1 MNLDYTPLIDA
12 LNRHSAALEAYV
24 SAYQLGDKTDAPVTP
39 VLCTATRKKKAAPAP
54 EPVVA
59 VALSPVETLPATT
72 EDPLA
77 GYSVETVVD
86 KASLEEAATAIA
98 ESLASDDHGI
108 TYEQIQAATKPLTV
122 ISDAVAE
129 WKDYLLANHN
139 TRVSRGVE
147 EKHYPALLA
156 KAEELKAKYLQ

>member
-1 MNLDYTPLIDA
+1 MTLDYTPLIDA
-12 LNRHSAALEAYV
+12 LNRHSAALEAYRQ
-24 SAYQLGDKTDAPVTP
+24 SAAFEAFLRQPEP
-39 VLCTATRKKKAAPAP
+39 EPRKKKAAPAP

-59 VALSPVETLPATT
+59 VEPTPEPEQPAAPEPEPEQLSSPEPEPEQPAT
-72 EDPLA
+72 
-77 GYSVETVVD
+77 
-86 KASLEEAATAIA
+86 
-98 ESLASDDHGI
+98 DDHGI

-122 ISDAVAE
+122 IPEAVAE

-156 KAEELKAKYLQ
+156 KAEELKAKYL

>member
-1 MNLDYTPLIDA
+1 MTIDYTPLIDA
-12 LNRHSAALEAYV
+12 LNRHSAALEAYLR
-24 SAYQLGDKTDAPVTP
+24 QPEP
-39 VLCTATRKKKAAPAP
+39 EPRKKKAAPAPAPAP

-77 GYSVETVVD
+77 GCSVETVAD
-86 KASLEEAATAIA
+86 KESLEGTATTIA

-122 ISDAVAE
+122 IPEAVAE

-139 TRVSRGVE
+139 TRVSRGVD

-156 KAEELKAKYLQ
+156 KAEELKAKYL

>member
-1 MNLDYTPLIDA
+1 MTIDYTPLIDA
-12 LNRHSAALEAYV
+12 LNRHSAALEAYI
-24 SAYQLGDKTDAPVTP
+24 SAYQLGDKTDAPATP

-54 EPVVA
+54 ATEPEQPA
-59 VALSPVETLPATT
+59 APEQTPEGATLITYQAPEPEQPAAPEPEPEQPAT
-72 EDPLA
+72 
-77 GYSVETVVD
+77 
-86 KASLEEAATAIA
+86 
-98 ESLASDDHGI
+98 DDHGI

-122 ISDAVAE
+122 IPEAVAE

-156 KAEELKAKYLQ
+156 KAEELKAKYL